1 MTAYRNADTG
11 EVVSDIAFVAQKLG
25 LSVGEAQAYARG
37 ERPMG
42 LIATATV
49 PSIAPWVEV
58 IDPDADLNAA
68 RKAKAE
74 AVEAVFDAKLSAG
87 LAYAGE
93 VVALDDRSQTRFTAM
108 GATAL
113 GVIGGALPTWPPEY
127 SAGWIAVSNN
137 RIPLDTAAD
146 GLKLASA
153 AGAYT
158 GALIQYARDLKSAA
172 LASSDPHTIDETAG
186 WPANT

>member
-1 MTAYRNADTG
+1 MALTFNKAA
-11 EVVSDIAFVAQKLG
+11 ALA
-25 LSVGEAQAYARG
+25 
-37 ERPMG
+37 
-42 LIATATV
+42 
-49 PSIAPWVEV
+49 
-58 IDPDADLNAA
+58 AA
-68 RKAKAE
+68 RAVKVAE
-74 AVEAVFDAKLSAG
+74 VETVFEGKLAAG
-87 LAYAGE
+87 MAYAGE

-113 GVIGGALPTWPPEY
+113 GVIGGALPAWPPEY